1 MIRSQNAIN
10 FAYIVYIRL
19 RAKGENQANI
29 ESYVR
34 RWFVF
39 SVLTGR
45 YSGSPESMFDL
56 DIRQM
61 DSRPFA
67 EYLQEKE
74 EADLSDAFWSA
85 SLVQSLNSS
94 VSSSPYF
101 NAYLASQVKASDKG
115 FLSKDITIGD
125 LITYRGDIH
134 HIFPKNYLKKNGLL
148 RGKYNQIAN
157 YVYMQQE
164 VNIQVGDKA
173 PEVYF
178 DELLK
183 QCNSHDLKY
192 GAINS
197 LTELNENLTSNCI
210 PESIFKMNIDD
221 YDEFLMQRRRLM
233 AQKMKL
239 YYYSR

>member
-10 FAYIVYIRL
+10 FAYIVYLRL
-19 RAKGENQANI
+19 RAKGENQGNI
-29 ESYVR
+29 ENYVR

-56 DIRQM
+56 DVRQM

-74 EADLSDAFWSA
+74 EADLSEAFWNA
-85 SLVQSLNSS
+85 SLVQSLNTS

-101 NAYLASQVKASDKG
+101 HAYLASQVKANDKG
-115 FLSKDITIGD
+115 FLSKEITIAD

-134 HIFPKNYLKKNGLL
+134 HIFPRNYLKKNGLP

-173 PEVYF
+173 PDVYF
-178 DELLK
+178 EEMLN
-183 QCNSHDLKY
+183 QCNNQELKY
-192 GAINS
+192 GAIDS
-197 LTELNENLTSNCI
+197 LPELHQNLKSNCI
-210 PESIFKMNIDD
+210 PETVFTMNIEN
-221 YDEFLMQRRRLM
+221 YDEFLLQRRKLM
-233 AQKMKL
+233 AEKIKD
-239 YYYSR
+239 YYYSL

>member
-1 MIRSQNAIN
+1 M
-10 FAYIVYIRL
+10 
-19 RAKGENQANI
+19 
-29 ESYVR
+29 
-34 RWFVF
+34 
-39 SVLTGR
+39 
-45 YSGSPESMFDL
+45 
-56 DIRQM
+56 
-61 DSRPFA
+61 
-67 EYLQEKE
+67 
-74 EADLSDAFWSA
+74 
-85 SLVQSLNSS
+85 
-94 VSSSPYF
+94 
-101 NAYLASQVKASDKG
+101 KASDKG
-115 FLSKDITIGD
+115 FLSKNITIGD

-183 QCNSHDLKY
+183 QCNSQNLKY

-233 AQKMKL
+233 AQKMKH
-239 YYYSR
+239 YYYSL

>member
-1 MIRSQNAIN
+1 M
-10 FAYIVYIRL
+10 
-19 RAKGENQANI
+19 
-29 ESYVR
+29 
-34 RWFVF
+34 
-39 SVLTGR
+39 
-45 YSGSPESMFDL
+45 
-56 DIRQM
+56 
-61 DSRPFA
+61 
-67 EYLQEKE
+67 
-74 EADLSDAFWSA
+74 
-85 SLVQSLNSS
+85 
-94 VSSSPYF
+94 
-101 NAYLASQVKASDKG
+101 KASDKG

-210 PESIFKMNIDD
+210 PESVFKMNIDD

-239 YYYSR
+239 YYYSL

>member
-1 MIRSQNAIN
+1 M
-10 FAYIVYIRL
+10 
-19 RAKGENQANI
+19 
-29 ESYVR
+29 
-34 RWFVF
+34 
-39 SVLTGR
+39 
-45 YSGSPESMFDL
+45 
-56 DIRQM
+56 
-61 DSRPFA
+61 
-67 EYLQEKE
+67 
-74 EADLSDAFWSA
+74 
-85 SLVQSLNSS
+85 
-94 VSSSPYF
+94 
-101 NAYLASQVKASDKG
+101 
-115 FLSKDITIGD
+115 D

-210 PESIFKMNIDD
+210 P
-221 YDEFLMQRRRLM
+221 
-233 AQKMKL
+233 
-239 YYYSR
+239 